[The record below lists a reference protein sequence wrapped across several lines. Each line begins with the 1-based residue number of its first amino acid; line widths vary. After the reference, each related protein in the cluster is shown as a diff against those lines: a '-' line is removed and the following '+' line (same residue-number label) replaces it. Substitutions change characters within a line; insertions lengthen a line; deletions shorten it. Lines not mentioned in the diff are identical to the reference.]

1 VAVFIVVEAAG
12 TALPGDASR
21 GGFHQ
26 ALSFCVGL
34 PPAASQVR
42 TRCPGSVRRTRRDV
56 QQGVFNPAPPARVE
70 QKGEK
75 RSLSGYIYGRACP
88 GQARP

>member
-1 VAVFIVVEAAG
+1 
-12 TALPGDASR
+12 
-21 GGFHQ
+21 
-26 ALSFCVGL
+26 
-34 PPAASQVR
+34 VR